1 MDLRNKAK
9 EIRSGFSGDI
19 MTRTRGDS
27 SLQTS
32 AQETLLHNLA
42 AKDQNRVSILRTLFV
57 LGGVIA
63 AYTKARTG
71 VGKSVHARVLSK
83 HSPASRAALVNSK
96 DTSARLVRIM

>member
-1 MDLRNKAK
+1 
-9 EIRSGFSGDI
+9 

-42 AKDQNRVSILRTLFV
+42 AKDQKPVAILRTLFV

-63 AYTKARTG
+63 AYTKAGTG
-71 VGKSVHARVLSK
+71 VGESVH
-83 HSPASRAALVNSK
+83 
-96 DTSARLVRIM
+96 T

>member
-1 MDLRNKAK
+1 MDMCDKAK

-42 AKDQNRVSILRTLFV
+42 AKDQNRVAILRTPFV

-63 AYTKARTG
+63 AYTKARTPG
-71 VGKSVHARVLSK
+71 LGKVCIRERFQNIL
-83 HSPASRAALVNSK
+83 L
-96 DTSARLVRIM
+96 RLERRR